1 MPTDFQIKVWQKIKK
16 IPKGKV
22 STYKLLAF
30 ALKNKKA
37 YQAVGQAVKRNPYWP
52 KVPCHRIVKSNGE
65 IGGFASG
72 SRVKKK
78 LLEKEGIGFRKDKI
92 IDFKKYLYRF

>member
-1 MPTDFQIKVWQKIKK
+1 MPTGFQKKVWQKIKN

-30 ALKNKKA
+30 AIKKKKA
-37 YQAVGQAVKRNPYWP
+37 YQAVGQALKKNPFWP

-65 IGGFASG
+65 LGGFSRG
-72 SRVKKK
+72 KRVKKR
-78 LLEKEGIGFRKDKI
+78 LLEKEEIGFKKNKI